1 MSTPVKFVYVGRVIN
16 RECTTEITSKLSE
29 EVPINFEHLDTVEEL
44 FPLLSNPYYHTDF
57 INVDIE
63 SFQHSNVDIFSII
76 HTLDTLIKCTV
87 ARTNDGQRPNKRT
100 TRIGAIVGDSTP
112 PSIIKQVMKMSAISF
127 ILPRIGGSFTYD
139 MIKEAV
145 KKQIEGDTVPHRCI
159 TDLFKSRTKALKPA
173 SDDIKLT
180 TRQAQIMEMIC
191 SKGASNKVIARML
204 DLSESTVKLHVGH
217 IFKKYGVKSR
227 TQLAVFSRKK

>member
-1 MSTPVKFVYVGRVIN
+1 MSTPVKFAYVGKVLDI
-16 RECTTEITSKLSE
+16 ECAIEVVGKFSDEI
-29 EVPINFEHLDTVEEL
+29 PISVEYLDSVEQL

-57 INVDIE
+57 INIDIE

-87 ARTNDGQRPNKRT
+87 ARTNDGQRPNKRST
-100 TRIGAIVGDSTP
+100 KIGAIVGDATP
-112 PSIIKQVMKMSAISF
+112 PSIIKQVMKMPAISF
-127 ILPRIGGSFTYD
+127 ILPRIGGSFTYN

-145 KKQIEGDTVPHRCI
+145 KKQIEGDTTPHRCI
-159 TDLFKSRTKALKPA
+159 TDLFKSKVKALKPA

-191 SKGASNKVIARML
+191 SKGSSNKVIARML

>member
-1 MSTPVKFVYVGRVIN
+1 MSTPVKFAYVGKVLDV
-16 RECTTEITSKLSE
+16 ECAIEVVGKFNDEI
-29 EVPINFEHLDTVEEL
+29 PISVEYLDTVEDL
-44 FPLLSNPYYHTDF
+44 FPLLSNPYYYTDF
-57 INVDIE
+57 INIDIE

-87 ARTNDGQRPNKRT
+87 VRSNNGQRPNKRT
-100 TRIGAIVGDSTP
+100 TKIGAIVGDSTP
-112 PSIIKQVMKMSAISF
+112 PSIIKQVMKMPDIHF
-127 ILPRIGGSFTYD
+127 VLPRMGGSFTYN
-139 MIKEAV
+139 MVREAV
-145 KKQIEGDTVPHRCI
+145 INQINNSTTPHRCI
-159 TDLFKSRTKALKPA
+159 TDLFKSRVKAPKTA